1 MKNIN
6 VLLLD
11 LGDARGELNEPLGI
25 ECIATSLKTF
35 NYNTVDIRWLNME
48 CNLNQLEIEKY
59 DVIGISMNIGTL
71 NRFEELLSTINR
83 RNPKINIIAGGTI
96 PTFGYFDLLKKYPNI
111 VCIRGEGEDTFLELT
126 KILSSKGAWKFEDL
140 LLISNLSFIKDNQLV
155 TTDLKPVDLLK
166 LGSVYRDSDI
176 MKFLLESKGIVRL
189 EGSRGCSW
197 NKCSFCCINA
207 KYADSSWNAFKIDKI
222 IEELIQ
228 LSSYGFKSPYFTDED
243 FFGRDYERAIQL
255 AERIKEKKREGKIHN
270 DMNFFISILANDV
283 STAKGKEA
291 VIALKEAG
299 LREVFMGIESM
310 CKEQMKRYK
319 KRASIDTNQKAID
332 FIRSI
337 GLQLDT
343 GYILFDPKMNFEELE
358 VNIQYI
364 NDISLDKLD
373 ARSLKR
379 LRLQPLTKIT
389 EELIDVRERNLDLDN
404 LEYKYSFEDVNVQ
417 KVYLKYSTWEDVQKS
432 KVWRLQSISR
442 GEIKDE
448 QRMYY
453 KKILGEIR
461 EIDFVVLKSIISNIR
476 AEISNHELD
485 NIMTKAIDDKN
496 NVLSSM
502 WTLLS

>member
-25 ECIATSLKTF
+25 ECIATSLNTF
-35 NYNTVDIRWLNME
+35 NYNTVDVKWLNME
-48 CNLNQLEIEKY
+48 YDLNKLEIEKY

-71 NRFEELLSTINR
+71 NRFEELLSIINR
-83 RNPKINIIAGGTI
+83 RNPKINIITGGTI
-96 PTFGYFDLLKKYPNI
+96 PTFGYCDLLNKYKNI
-111 VCIRGEGEDTFLELT
+111 VCIRGEGEDAFLELT
-126 KILSSKGAWKFEDL
+126 QLFSSKGSWKFEDL
-140 LLISNLSFIKDNQLV
+140 LMISNLSFIKDNQIV
-155 TTDLKPVDLLK
+155 ITDLKPVDLTK
-166 LGSVYRDSDI
+166 LGSVYRDPEI
-176 MKFLLESKGIVRL
+176 MKFLIESEGIVRL

-197 NKCSFCCINA
+197 NQCSFCCINA

-222 IEELIQ
+222 IDELIQ

-243 FFGRDYERAIQL
+243 FFGRNYERAVEL
-255 AERIKEKKREGKIHN
+255 AERIKEKKREGKIHS

-283 STAKGKEA
+283 STKEGKEA

-310 CKEQMKRYK
+310 CKEQMRRYK

-332 FIRSI
+332 FIHSI

-358 VNIQYI
+358 TNIQYI
-364 NDISLDKLD
+364 NEISLNKLD

-389 EELIDVRERNLDLDN
+389 EDLRDVRESNLDLDN
-404 LEYKYSFEDVNVQ
+404 LEYKYSFEDEKVQ
-417 KVYLKYSTWEDVQKS
+417 KVYSKYSAWEDVQKS
-432 KVWRLQSISR
+432 EVWSLQSKSR
-442 GEIKDE
+442 GENLDE
-448 QRMYY
+448 QRMYL
-453 KKILGEIR
+453 KKVLGEIR
-461 EIDFVVLKSIISNIR
+461 EIDFMVLKSIISNVR
-476 AEISNHELD
+476 TEISNNELD
-485 NIMTKAIDDKN
+485 NIMTNAIEKKS
-496 NVLSSM
+496 NVLSSI
-502 WTLLS
+502 